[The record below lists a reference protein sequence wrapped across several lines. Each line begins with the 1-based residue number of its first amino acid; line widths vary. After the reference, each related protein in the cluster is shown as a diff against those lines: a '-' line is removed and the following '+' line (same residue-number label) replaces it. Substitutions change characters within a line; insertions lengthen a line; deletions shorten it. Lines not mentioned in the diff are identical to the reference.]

1 MEKMKV
7 YTYPQKNGRV
17 RGVVRIEIGE
27 LKVYPIRIMESEKG
41 MFIAMP
47 QQMRKNGTW
56 QDLFHPITA
65 EGRRFLQEKV
75 LETYQAKQN
84 GMKEFDLPGEIT
96 FSSGVTP
103 VFREK
108 STLVGFA
115 HVDIGGMFRIESILL
130 RQDRGETEP
139 KLVFPLRRWQNEL
152 GETMAAEIFL
162 VGENMLSKMTETVQ
176 TEYHKKRT
184 VLEQSEMK
192 MKPKDA
198 FKEFHQRD
206 YKKEMGYSLDE
217 LAQMAG
223 VRKDG
228 KAVFDPFVKR
238 DSSANS
244 TVKQEEKPLEEE
256 MEIHTEEPV
265 MCL

>member
-1 MEKMKV
+1 MEKLKV
-7 YTYPQKNGRV
+7 FTYPQKSGRV
-17 RGVVRIEIGE
+17 RGVARIEIGD

-65 EGRRFLQEKV
+65 EGRKFLQEKV

-84 GMKEFDLPGEIT
+84 GMKEFDLPSEIS
-96 FSSGVTP
+96 FSAGVTP

-115 HVDIGGMFRIESILL
+115 HVDVGGMFRIESILL
-130 RQDRGETEP
+130 RQDQGETKP
-139 KLVFPLRRWQNEL
+139 KLVFPLRRWQNEV
-152 GETMAAEIFL
+152 GETMAAEIFQ
-162 VGENMLSKMTETVQ
+162 VSDTMLSRMTDTVQ
-176 TEYHKKRT
+176 VEYQKKRA
-184 VLEQSEMK
+184 VLDQSEMRIK
-192 MKPKDA
+192 SRDA

-206 YKKEMGYSLDE
+206 YKKEMGYTLDE
-217 LAQMAG
+217 LVELARAKKEG
-223 VRKDG
+223 RTER
-228 KAVFDPFVKR
+228 DPFVR
-238 DSSANS
+238 QQNETEAGEITEEGE
-244 TVKQEEKPLEEE
+244 TV
-256 MEIHTEEPV
+256 TEEPV